1 MKNIRNSRMSII
13 TKPLYFVIF
22 FILLL
27 GCKEAIPPA
36 QNIELHPLFS
46 NNMVLQQKQDIP
58 IWGTATPGGEVVVEF
73 HGKEKKGTVDGD
85 GKWQVNLPAVPA
97 GGPYQLIIHGEQTQV
112 IKNVLVG
119 EVWICSGQSNMEMAV
134 SASWGKI
141 NNDKEEV
148 ANASYPDIRLFIV
161 DKKMAETPQE
171 NLESDG
177 WKECSPESVP
187 EFSAVAYFF
196 GRHLQSELNVPI
208 GLIETAWGGT
218 LVEAWTSGKTL
229 KQFPEFTDLVESL
242 TIDTSTDEEKT
253 AAIKKRLNEWP
264 DKIEQ
269 ILGDKGTFDHGFQS
283 PDYNTELWK
292 TMQLPTTWEQ
302 TGLEYDGVVW
312 FSKTITIP
320 KSWKGQDLMLSLG
333 KINDYDITW
342 FNGKK
347 IGRGTDVSEL
357 REYKIPSSLVKVG
370 ENKIV
375 IEVLDIGNN
384 GGIYGPAKKMKL
396 SNNEDIISLV
406 GNWKYKIDPVKI
418 DVRKLP
424 VKPTVNSGANRPTV
438 LYNAM
443 INPIIPFGIKGA
455 IWYQG
460 ESNAERAYQ
469 YRTLFKSFINDWR
482 SAWNIGDFPFLFVQL
497 ANFKDVND
505 QPVDDSWA
513 ELREAQ
519 SMALEL
525 PNTGMAVTIDIGDAK
540 DIHPKNKQDVGKR
553 LALNALAKVYKKDIP
568 YSGPMYKSM
577 KVDGS
582 KINLQFNNTNGGLKI
597 KEDNELK
604 GFAIAGEDKKFVW
617 AKAEIRGEVIIVWNT
632 NIKKPVAVR
641 YAWASNPVCNLY
653 NGAGLPASPF
663 RTDDWKGKTYGKK

>member
-1 MKNIRNSRMSII
+1 MESIKKFRKSII
-13 TKPLYFVIF
+13 VKSFSLTIF

-27 GCKEAIPPA
+27 GCKESIPPA

-46 NNMVLQQKQDIP
+46 NNMVLQQKQEIP
-58 IWGTATPGGEVVVEF
+58 IWGTAEPGGEVIVEF
-73 HGKEKKGTVDGD
+73 HGNEKKDMVDED
-85 GKWQVNLPAVPA
+85 GKWQVNLPAVSA

-112 IKNVLVG
+112 VENVLVG

-148 ANASYPDIRLFIV
+148 TNANYPDIRLFVV

-177 WKECSPESVP
+177 WKECSPESIP

-283 PDYNTELWK
+283 PDYNTDNWK
-292 TMQLPTTWEQ
+292 TMKLPTTWEQ

-312 FSKTITIP
+312 FSKSVDIP
-320 KSWKGQDLMLSLG
+320 KTWKGQDLMLSLG

-342 FNGKK
+342 FNGEK
-347 IGRGTDVSEL
+347 IGLGTDVSEL
-357 REYKIPSSLVKVG
+357 REYKIPSSLVKIG

-375 IEVLDIGNN
+375 VEVLDIGNN

-396 SNNEDIISLV
+396 SGNDDTLSLV
-406 GNWKYKIDPVKI
+406 GNWKYKIDPIKI
-418 DVRKLP
+418 DVHKLP

-482 SAWNIGDFPFLFVQL
+482 NAWNIGDFPFLFVQL
-497 ANFKDVND
+497 ANFKDVKD
-505 QPVDDSWA
+505 QPGDDSWA

-519 SMALEL
+519 TMALEL
-525 PNTGMAVTIDIGDAK
+525 PNTGMAVAIDIGDAK

-553 LALNALAKVYKKDIP
+553 LALNALAKVYKRDIP

-577 KVDGS
+577 KVNGN
-582 KINLQFNNTNGGLKI
+582 KINLQFNNSNGGLKI
-597 KEDNELK
+597 KGDNELK

-617 AKAEIRGEVIIVWNT
+617 AKAEIRGDEIIVWNT

-641 YAWASNPVCNLY
+641 YAWASNPICNLY